1 MGTKA
6 RAIVKAKGIDV
17 QELIKLLNK
26 AYSDEWLA
34 YYQYWLG
41 AKIVVGVPKKEAQD
55 EFEEHA
61 EEELKHAKMLAKRII
76 ELGGTPVL
84 EPKEWYTQS
93 TCGYNKPKD
102 PDVRVLLEQNIKG
115 EQCAIFVY
123 DGLLE
128 YTKGKDP
135 VTYNMIR
142 KIQEEEIEH
151 EEDLQSLQRD
161 IELFEK
167 AKK

>member
-6 RAIVKAKGIDV
+6 RAIVKAKGMDV

-41 AKIVVGVPKKEAQD
+41 AKIAVGVPKKEV
-55 EFEEHA
+55 A
-61 EEELKHAKMLAKRII
+61 EELEDHAKEELNHAKMLAQRII
-76 ELGGTPVL
+76 ELGGVPVL

-93 TCGYNKPKD
+93 TCGYSKPKD
-102 PDVRVLLEQNIKG
+102 PDVRILLEQNIKG

-128 YTKGKDP
+128 YTKDKDP
-135 VTYNMIR
+135 VTYDIIR
-142 KIQEEEIEH
+142 EIQKQEIEH
-151 EEDLQSLQRD
+151 EEDLQALQRD

-167 AKK
+167 RK

>member
-26 AYSDEWLA
+26 AYADEWLA

-41 AKIVVGVPKKEAQD
+41 AKVAVGIPKKEIAG
-55 EFEEHA
+55 ELAEHA
-61 EEELKHAKMLAKRII
+61 EEELKHAEMLAERII
-76 ELGGTPVL
+76 QLGGTPLL

-93 TCGYNKPKD
+93 TCGYAKPKD
-102 PDVRVLLEQNIKG
+102 PDVRTLLEQNIKG
-115 EQCAIFVY
+115 ERCAIFVY
-123 DGLLE
+123 DGLLD
-128 YTKGKDP
+128 YTKDKDP
-135 VTYNMIR
+135 VTYEMIL
-142 KIQEEEIEH
+142 KIQKDEIEH
-151 EEDLQSLQRD
+151 EEDLEALQKD

-167 AKK
+167 TKK